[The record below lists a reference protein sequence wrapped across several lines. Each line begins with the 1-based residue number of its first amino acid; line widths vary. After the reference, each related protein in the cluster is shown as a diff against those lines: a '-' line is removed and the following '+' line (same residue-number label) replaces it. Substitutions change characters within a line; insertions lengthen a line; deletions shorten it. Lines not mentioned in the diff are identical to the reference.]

1 MNILKKLSF
10 IAIMLAALASLPA
23 AAQKVETD
31 YDHSVNFSQFHTY
44 SWGHVHSSDPFA
56 ESRIREDVDHI
67 LHARGWQEVPA
78 GGDVT
83 LTAIAVKRNRAE
95 YDTFYAG
102 LGPGWRWHGWG
113 GIATTTIET
122 VPVGTLVVDI
132 YETGAHHLV
141 WRGMTRDTLSDNP
154 DKNAMKLEKAIDK
167 MFKKFPATLSQR
179 EGSRCDQQRW
189 KVSTNEYYRNS
200 FLSTCTDVSSMR
212 IQLYSTSNKS
222 DWTRQDADSV

>member
-1 MNILKKLSF
+1 MNVLKKLSF
-10 IAIMLAALASLPA
+10 IAVMLAAFASLPA

-56 ESRIREDVDHI
+56 ESRIHEDVDHI
-67 LHARGWQEVPA
+67 LQARGWEKVPA
-78 GGDVT
+78 GGDLT

-95 YDTFYAG
+95 YDTFYEG

-132 YETGAHHLV
+132 YETGTHHLV
-141 WRGMTRDTLSDNP
+141 WRGMAHDTMSDNP
-154 DKNAMKLEKAIDK
+154 NTNAKKLEKAIDK
-167 MFKKFPATLSQR
+167 MFRKFPAPPAR
-179 EGSRCDQQRW
+179 ARRSRSHPSR
-189 KVSTNEYYRNS
+189 
-200 FLSTCTDVSSMR
+200 
-212 IQLYSTSNKS
+212 
-222 DWTRQDADSV
+222 